1 MTEALLTAIANLATV
16 EHLLHLAMGVM
27 LGLAIG
33 AFPGLGGIAGLAIM
47 MPFLYGMDTVSALAT
62 LVGLVAVIPTSDT
75 FTSVLM
81 GIPGSSA
88 SQATVLDGFP
98 LSQQGHAARALAA
111 AFTASLMGGIVGAV
125 ILTLFVQVA
134 RPLILTF
141 GSAELFMLALLGLSM
156 VGVLSGASLIKG
168 LAACGLGLIVGS
180 IGGAPATGEFRMTFG
195 IDYLYDGLPLVI
207 VGIGLFAFPEITEL
221 LRRNRPIAAGRMLAA
236 DWFEGIRDVFRH
248 WLLCLRCAGLGTLI
262 GAIPGLGGTVVDWI
276 AYGHVVQ
283 TAKDKSRFGKGDIR
297 GVLAP
302 ESANN
307 AKEGGGLVPTLL
319 FGIPGSGAM
328 AVFLG
333 GMVLLGIEAGP
344 AMVSSDLDLTYTII
358 WSLALANVL
367 GAGSCMLLA
376 RPIARL
382 TTIPF
387 NLLAPFMIVVV
398 SFAAYQATRQFMDL
412 VALLA
417 IGVLGVLLRRFGW
430 SRPAFLIGFVLAPQ
444 AEGYLNLAVQFY
456 GWGMLARPGVMIIL
470 AITAVSVW
478 LGARGQGGR
487 ARRGVSAGV
496 ESSTA
501 VESTSEASL
510 AVTAT
515 ADRSRQSSPAGN
527 VVPQLAFVGG
537 AIAMLLYAVWSS
549 LRLSPLGRIF
559 PLSVAVATLVLCVA
573 LVIALRVRPAANP
586 ANVDLE
592 YAAKDCKGNHP
603 SDTQAGAIWAS
614 SGTWKSAGWFG
625 VLVAA
630 VGVLGFLP
638 GALVFFLTFLRRK
651 AQRSWGLTLALTA
664 CVIVALAAVA
674 NLLLVEL
681 PGGLIAE
688 YLAQPWLTGQVR

>member
-1 MTEALLTAIANLATV
+1 MSEALLTALANLATLD
-16 EHLLHLAMGVM
+16 HLLHLALGVM
-27 LGLAIG
+27 LGLAVG
-33 AFPGLGGIAGLAIM
+33 AFPGLGGIAGLAIL
-47 MPFLYGMDTVSALAT
+47 MPFLYGMDTVSALAM
-62 LVGLVAVIPTSDT
+62 LVGMVAVIPTSDT

-98 LSQQGHAARALAA
+98 LSQQGHAARALSA

-207 VGIGLFAFPEITEL
+207 MGIGLFAFPEITEL
-221 LRRNRPIAAGRMLAA
+221 LRRNRAISSSRLLAA

-248 WLLCLRCAGLGTLI
+248 WFLCLRCAGLGTLI

-417 IGVLGVLLRRFGW
+417 VGVLGVLLRRFGW

-456 GWGMLARPGVMIIL
+456 GWEMLARPGVLVIL
-470 AITAVSVW
+470 GITVVSVW

-487 ARRGVSAGV
+487 AQGARTGADGSGR
-496 ESSTA
+496 
-501 VESTSEASL
+501 SL
-510 AVTAT
+510 
-515 ADRSRQSSPAGN
+515 PAGN
-527 VVPQLAFVGG
+527 VGPQLAFVGG

-559 PLSVAVATLVLCVA
+559 PLSVAVATLVFCVV
-573 LVIALRVRPAANP
+573 LVVVLRVRPAVSP

-592 YAAKDCKGNHP
+592 WGAEAAKGGHQSN
-603 SDTQAGAIWAS
+603 TEAGAGGGRRRYVAERWLVR
-614 SGTWKSAGWFG
+614 GAGG
-625 VLVAA
+625 
-630 VGVLGFLP
+630 GRG
-638 GALVFFLTFLRRK
+638 R
-651 AQRSWGLTLALTA
+651 
-664 CVIVALAAVA
+664 
-674 NLLLVEL
+674 
-681 PGGLIAE
+681 GGLSARRARV
-688 YLAQPWLTGQVR
+688 LPCVSPT